1 MNCPPD
7 SNERILAS
15 KQKLMELMEDKPFE
29 LKYVSCSSV
38 HVCISLYYIHLVC
51 NELSI
56 HLTGV
61 TQSL

>member
-1 MNCPPD
+1 MKEFWPASRNCV
-7 SNERILAS
+7 LCWYS
-15 KQKLMELMEDKPFE
+15 KLMEDKPFE
-29 LKYVSCSSV
+29 LEYVSCSSV
-38 HVCISLYYIHLVC
+38 HVCISVYYIHLVC